1 MKLFRK
7 ICLILAGGTLLFSTS
22 CLEDKIR
29 TIDPVTGDKS
39 GVNAWI
45 YDMMNDA
52 YFWYDQMP
60 AKNKTDNAL
69 APEEYF
75 EKLVYQRQT
84 RDRFSMLTDDI
95 NALQQ
100 QFNGI
105 TKTFG
110 LHNVFAYIDGGKSNV
125 AAFVSHVAKGSPAD
139 AAGLK
144 RGDIITKVNGTQLT
158 KDNYAQLIGGPET
171 IRVNL
176 GTVNGNVITT
186 DDSRTISLTKAVVT
200 EDPVA
205 YAGVI
210 PRKNVR
216 LGYLVYT
223 QFVPG
228 TDSDKERYDNELREV
243 FAGFKTAGVNELVL
257 DLRLN
262 GGGFMSSAVT
272 LASLIVSNNSSG
284 KVFYEEQWNDKYIKY
299 WKEKNGANALTYKF
313 KQEKDNIGSRLNRVF
328 VLTSQGTASASELII
343 NGLKPYMQVIT
354 IGDHTAGKNLF
365 GSLVGDEKKRWNY
378 GLYMMLGQTTNAN
391 GQSDY
396 GTVNGIP
403 ASRQVEDFSI
413 PYKPFG
419 DETETLLNAAMREIG
434 IAPAANARLGTAMN
448 VKPVSSG
455 AVRDTPGAW
464 DQLMIRDLQPR

>member
-29 TIDPVTGDKS
+29 TIDPITGDQS
-39 GVNAWI
+39 GVNGWI

-60 AKNKTDNAL
+60 AKNKTDNTL
-69 APEEYF
+69 APKDYF

-84 RDRFSMLTDDI
+84 RDRFSMVTDDI
-95 NALQQ
+95 NALQK

-110 LHNVFAYIDGGKSNV
+110 LHNAFAYIDTGKSNV

-144 RGDIITKVNGTQLT
+144 RGDIITKVNGAQLT

-171 IRVNL
+171 IRINL
-176 GTVNGNVITT
+176 GTVNGNVVTT

-210 PRKNVR
+210 SRKNVK

-243 FAGFKTAGVNELVL
+243 FAGFKTAGVSELVL

-262 GGGFMSSAVT
+262 GGGYMSSAVT

-284 KVFYEEQWNDKYIKY
+284 KVFYEEQWNDKYTKY
-299 WKEKNGANALTYKF
+299 WKEKKGADALTYQF

-365 GSLVGDEKKRWNY
+365 GSLVSDEKKRWNY
-378 GLYMMLGQTTNAN
+378 GLYIMLGQTTNAN
-391 GQSDY
+391 GESDY
-396 GTVNGIP
+396 GTVNGIS

-434 IAPAANARLGTAMN
+434 IAPAANARLGTVTN
-448 VKPVSSG
+448 VEPVRSD
-455 AVRDTPGAW
+455 AIRDTPGAW